1 MCRTNRR
8 PIRAF
13 KILSLAVLLACVAA
27 AAPRALAGPA
37 SDTRNSSGIF
47 IVPEPQP
54 TPSHDYVFNPMVAIP
69 FPPSVPESPPPPD
82 EGAQSDATPPDAVAP
97 ADGIVAEAT
106 TLSAESPDTES
117 SVPRVES
124 VADVEVPA
132 NLINIVLLGTDRRP
146 DWGDWRTDTII
157 VVSVNPVAQSVGM
170 LSIPR
175 DLWIEIPGFGVGRIN
190 TVDFIGE
197 WKDAEGGGPG
207 LLKRTIEHN
216 IGIPIDRFARVD
228 LEGFVKIVD
237 ALGGVTVAVNC
248 PVHDAFI
255 DEPLTGEQELGL
267 IELDAGVHHLDG
279 LTALRYARS
288 RRNAVDFDRA
298 ERQQDLLRSLAEQNL
313 NWDLLP
319 KLPQLWN
326 ALHDAV
332 ETDLTL
338 PELIHLASIGMQVQQ
353 DRIKSRV
360 IDWNTTQNWVTAS
373 GGQVLLPNPETLP
386 QAVQEFLYPPR
397 TDSRL
402 ESEAAQVVI
411 YNSSGVQGLGELAA
425 KELARAGLNVTVEDN
440 GGRMPQSL
448 VVINQDKPVTR
459 SVIQRTLDLGP
470 RFVVRSPERR
480 GNADILVILGADWD
494 PCR

>member
-1 MCRTNRR
+1 MYGTDRR
-8 PIRAF
+8 PIGAF
-13 KILSLAVLLACVAA
+13 KILSFAVLLACVAA
-27 AAPRALAGPA
+27 IAPRVLAGPA
-37 SDTRNSSGIF
+37 SDTRKSNSIF
-47 IVPEPQP
+47 IVPEPRP
-54 TPSHDYVFNPMVAIP
+54 APSHDYVFSPMLAIP
-69 FPPSVPESPPPPD
+69 FPPSVPENSPPPPD
-82 EGAQSDATPPDAVAP
+82 EVTQADAPTQSGD
-97 ADGIVAEAT
+97 IVAEAT
-106 TLSAESPDTES
+106 ALFAETRDNNSTLPRAESA
-117 SVPRVES
+117 RG
-124 VADVEVPA
+124 VEVPA

-175 DLWIEIPGFGVGRIN
+175 DLWIEIPEFGVGRIN

-197 WKDAEGGGPG
+197 WKDAQGGGPG

-216 IGIPIDRFARVD
+216 IGIPIDRYARVD
-228 LEGFVKIVD
+228 LEGFIKIVD
-237 ALGGVTVAVNC
+237 ALGGVTVAVSC

-255 DEPLTGEQELGL
+255 DQQLTGEDELGV

-288 RRNAVDFDRA
+288 RRSTADFDRA

-313 NWDLLP
+313 NWELLP
-319 KLPQLWN
+319 KLPELWG
-326 ALHDAV
+326 ALNESV

-338 PELIHLASIGMQVQQ
+338 PELIHLASIGVKVQQ
-353 DRIKSRV
+353 NRIKSRV
-360 IDWNTTQNWVTAS
+360 IDWSTTQNWVTAS

-386 QAVQEFLYPPR
+386 EAVQEFLFPPKS
-397 TDSRL
+397 DSRL
-402 ESEAAQVVI
+402 ESEAARVVI
-411 YNSSGVQGLGELAA
+411 HNSSGVAGLGELAA
-425 KELARAGLNVTVEDN
+425 RELARVGVDVSVEDR

-448 VVINQDKPVTR
+448 LIINQDKPVTR

-480 GNADILVILGADWD
+480 GDADIIVILGGDWD